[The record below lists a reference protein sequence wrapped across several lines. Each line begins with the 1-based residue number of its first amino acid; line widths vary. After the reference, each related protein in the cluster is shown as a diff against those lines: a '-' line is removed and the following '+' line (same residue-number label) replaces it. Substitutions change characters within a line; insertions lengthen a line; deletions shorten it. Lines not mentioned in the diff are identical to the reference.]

1 LIQGVV
7 TRFRYPPEP
16 VRVTRLLRSGI
27 LVDVVRTVHS
37 SGGAEQNQMELAQA
51 GKVPPT
57 SSHWGPR
64 HGGRVLADALVAQGI
79 DHVFEVPGESF
90 LDTLDGLYDTAGKI
104 KLVTCRFEA
113 GAANMADAYGKLTG
127 RPAAAM
133 VTRGPGACHG
143 AIGVHVAFQDS
154 TPMLLF
160 VGQIP
165 HQDTGRDAF
174 QEVDYRQMFAPLAK
188 WVTQIDYAKRIPE
201 VVAHAVDVATSGRP
215 GPVVIALSEEMQKDE
230 VQVPDLGRGTVSPA
244 FPDPDALLKMHALLA
259 KAKKPV
265 AVVGGSCWTAAG
277 RAALQ
282 QFLVRNNL
290 PVTVG
295 FRRQAH
301 YDGTRG
307 NFAGDLGVG
316 SDPSLIAKLKEADL
330 ILAIGSRLGDA
341 VTQGYTLLDMAGSV
355 PIIQILPDG
364 AEIGRVFRT
373 ALGIVADLNAFAIAA
388 AALAPLEPVWAK
400 WTKDLR
406 SLREA
411 QRAVPNYQ
419 GALNLGTVMREL
431 EGLLTPDAIVTTD
444 AGNFAGWATRFLNF
458 SEHQRYIGPT
468 NGAMG
473 YSVPA
478 AVGAKIAF
486 PDRMVVSMVGDG
498 GFMMTGQEIATA
510 LHHRVAPI
518 VLVFNNQ
525 MYGTIRMHQERAYPW
540 RVSGTALT
548 NPDFCKYI
556 EAFGGHGEVV
566 TSTEAFSPAFE
577 RAVASGKPALIEL
590 RTNPDQITSRATIA
604 DLRSGRTAPRSEIKP

>member
-1 LIQGVV
+1 
-7 TRFRYPPEP
+7 
-16 VRVTRLLRSGI
+16 
-27 LVDVVRTVHS
+27 
-37 SGGAEQNQMELAQA
+37 MELAQA
-51 GKVPPT
+51 RKGRI
-57 SSHWGPR
+57 SAR

-90 LDTLDGLYDTAGKI
+90 LDTLDGLYDQSGKI

-113 GAANMADAYGKLTG
+113 GAVNMADAFGKLTG

-165 HQDTGRDAF
+165 HEDTGRDAF

-188 WVTQIDYAKRIPE
+188 WVTQIDHAKRIPE

-215 GPVVIALSEEMQKDE
+215 GPVVIALSEEMQRDQ
-230 VQVPDLGRGTVSPA
+230 VLVPDLPRAKVTPA
-244 FPDPDALLKMHALLA
+244 FPDPEALARMRTLLA
-259 KAKKPV
+259 KAKKPI
-265 AVVGGSCWTAAG
+265 AIVGGSCWTAEG
-277 RAALQ
+277 RAALHK
-282 QFLVRNNL
+282 FLLGNNV

-301 YDGTRG
+301 YDGNQI

-316 SDPSLIAKLKEADL
+316 SDTGLIEKFREADL

-341 VTQGYTLLDMAGSV
+341 VTQGFTLLDKAGSV
-355 PIIQILPDG
+355 PIVQILPDG
-364 AEIGRVFRT
+364 SEIGRVFRT
-373 ALGIVADLNAFAIAA
+373 ALGIVSDLNMFAIAA
-388 AALAPLEPVWAK
+388 AGLEPVKPGWAK
-400 WTKDLR
+400 WTQELR

-419 GALNLGTVMREL
+419 GPLNLGTVMREL
-431 EGLLTPDAIVTTD
+431 ETMLTRDAIVTTD

-458 SEHQRYIGPT
+458 SEGQRYIGPT

-478 AVGAKIAF
+478 AVGAKVAF

-510 LHHRVAPI
+510 FHHGVAPI

-548 NPDFCKYI
+548 NPDFGKYI

-566 TSTEAFSPAFE
+566 
-577 RAVASGKPALIEL
+577 
-590 RTNPDQITSRATIA
+590 SRH
-604 DLRSGRTAPRSEIKP
+604 